1 MELLDLIE
9 TQMVANRLPLVG
21 VTLAAV
27 PHANTPLV
35 LTLHWHGFVEIR
47 LAETADANP
56 VAYQSV
62 PSSALQVNKRW
73 DHFDDIDLETM
84 ETAWELGAWDL
95 QRIEARPPLRMGA
108 SVQDSIECMTAFGT
122 PHHLVEGNT
131 PIVAEVPDADDLI
144 EAASNSGYIQWTFRP
159 VRGGLWTEVA
169 DDMTLESGGYRN
181 PACPYMSEP
190 VEPGQGRKIV
200 YRFGRGAH
208 LSH

>member
-108 SVQDSIECMTAFGT
+108 SVEVIPKPLPQPHRAHPIIASRRFRGTASIGT
-122 PHHLVEGNT
+122 KNVRAARSKT
-131 PIVAEVPDADDLI
+131 
-144 EAASNSGYIQWTFRP
+144 AAS
-159 VRGGLWTEVA
+159 VE
-169 DDMTLESGGYRN
+169 
-181 PACPYMSEP
+181 ACACSLC
-190 VEPGQGRKIV
+190 VDSSLQRLHSRI
-200 YRFGRGAH
+200 RTH
-208 LSH
+208 LSTSPIRP